1 MIHEKRDEKWRLW
14 THAALMAGREFCY
27 SLEIVSVTP
36 VMKTLGL
43 PDQEKFSECSRLDS
57 RTRFTHLYGQIIFF
71 KRFIKF
77 YRPEVPSLNFIRVH
91 HGSG

>member
-43 PDQEKFSECSRLDS
+43 PDQEKVQRMFQSNLRVQSSADFEL
-57 RTRFTHLYGQIIFF
+57 
-71 KRFIKF
+71 KF
-77 YRPEVPSLNFIRVH
+77 YGSL
-91 HGSG
+91 SLQK

>member
-43 PDQEKFSECSRLDS
+43 PDQEKVPKFSSECSS
-57 RTRFTHLYGQIIFF
+57 RTRFTP
-71 KRFIKF
+71 F
-77 YRPEVPSLNFIRVH
+77 YYMVK
-91 HGSG
+91 

>member
-1 MIHEKRDEKWRLW
+1 MVHEKRDEKWRLW

-43 PDQEKFSECSRLDS
+43 PDQE
-57 RTRFTHLYGQIIFF
+57 
-71 KRFIKF
+71 
-77 YRPEVPSLNFIRVH
+77 
-91 HGSG
+91 

>member
-43 PDQEKFSECSRLDS
+43 PDQEKFKN
-57 RTRFTHLYGQIIFF
+57 I
-71 KRFIKF
+71 
-77 YRPEVPSLNFIRVH
+77 SLTNLTAWTMP
-91 HGSG
+91 HGPYLVS

>member
-43 PDQEKFSECSRLDS
+43 PDQEKVPKSNFPPNVPVELDS
-57 RTRFTHLYGQIIFF
+57 PHFIIWSNNKIIYF
-71 KRFIKF
+71 
-77 YRPEVPSLNFIRVH
+77 
-91 HGSG
+91 

>member
-43 PDQEKFSECSRLDS
+43 PDQEKVQRMFQSNSIHQLHS
-57 RTRFTHLYGQIIFF
+57 PIYMV
-71 KRFIKF
+71 K
-77 YRPEVPSLNFIRVH
+77 
-91 HGSG
+91 

>member
-43 PDQEKFSECSRLDS
+43 PDQEKFKRVTLSRECSNQTWFIS
-57 RTRFTHLYGQIIFF
+57 VFYII
-71 KRFIKF
+71 
-77 YRPEVPSLNFIRVH
+77 
-91 HGSG
+91 